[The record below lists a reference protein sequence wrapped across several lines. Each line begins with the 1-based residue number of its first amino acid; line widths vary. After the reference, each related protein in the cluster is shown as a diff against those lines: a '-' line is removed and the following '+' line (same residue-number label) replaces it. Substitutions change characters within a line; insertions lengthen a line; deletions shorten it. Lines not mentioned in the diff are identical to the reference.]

1 MNEWLKQLFGM
12 ANEATEEQLK
22 EKITNVKKTADEK
35 DEAVKALANETLAK
49 KSAETSLQAA
59 NSAKS
64 AAETELA
71 NEKKAKEEAEKV
83 FSNERKER
91 IELLVNCAIADG
103 RITPADK
110 QKWVSSLNDDFE
122 TKSADLANAQKSLKT
137 SSVTDGLGTR
147 SSNTQDRQGQI
158 LSLVNEH
165 MEKTG
170 QSYHDSYMAVKN
182 NSKHKGLFEEEV
194 SEK

>member
-122 TKSADLANAQKSLKT
+122 TKSACQRAEKFEDIIRNR
-137 SSVTDGLGTR
+137 R
-147 SSNTQDRQGQI
+147 SGNTQQQHPGQAGADSQPCQRAYGKDRPE
-158 LSLVNEH
+158 LSRLLH
-165 MEKTG
+165 GSQK
-170 QSYHDSYMAVKN
+170 
-182 NSKHKGLFEEEV
+182 
-194 SEK
+194 